1 MGRLTAS
8 QNWLAMRCW
17 QFAGT
22 DPEVL
27 RYGAWISLWARWFVW
42 LAVVVELTY
51 RPETWF
57 PAQSY
62 FLLVHGPLVLFNG
75 LLHYAAPEGHTRW
88 LLWRCIPKVS
98 AEFVA
103 CSARAL

>member
-1 MGRLTAS
+1 M
-8 QNWLAMRCW
+8 
-17 QFAGT
+17 
-22 DPEVL
+22 L

-75 LLHYAAPEGHTRW
+75 LLHYW
-88 LLWRCIPKVS
+88 LLSKRPVTWHWL
-98 AEFVA
+98 VA
-103 CSARAL
+103 LSTMDIALITVGLVPRPAVFDKYKN